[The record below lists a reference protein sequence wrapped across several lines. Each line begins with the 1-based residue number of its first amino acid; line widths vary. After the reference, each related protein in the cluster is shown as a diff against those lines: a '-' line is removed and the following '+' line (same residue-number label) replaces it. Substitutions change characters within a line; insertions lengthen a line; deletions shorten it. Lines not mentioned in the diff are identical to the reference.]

1 MGEDAAHVL
10 TMAQLLDSPKNNSLL
25 KLIHVD
31 NNTANPGAIS
41 SALVAYIARN
51 ITNLRPPAAIIQDTI
66 SIANIA
72 EAQLIT
78 VVWEKTPRH
87 YIITAPRAITAHIV
101 TLRGFQFT
109 DRKTNATYRLDGAPF
124 VAKALASSIDIIYKF
139 TVYIPSAAPEYIHST
154 QSTEAVR
161 TIVGNALQN
170 VGLRVTH
177 CNRGITK
184 DAFKMPLNKF
194 YVHCTLID
202 DRRGADIDNIYKY
215 LQPKC
220 SDPNAG
226 VLRISPDDQAIKDL
240 RLCPEMACYRPLHYD
255 RDGKSYCPANCLA
268 MRRPK
273 RAHGPETSLGNTLT
287 DLLE

>member
-1 MGEDAAHVL
+1 MGDEAAHVPS
-10 TMAQLLDSPKNNSLL
+10 MAQLLDSPKNNSLL

-31 NNTANPGAIS
+31 DNKADPGTVS

-51 ITNLRPPAAIIQDTI
+51 ITTLRPPAAIIQDTI

-72 EAQLIT
+72 DAKLIS
-78 VVWEKTPRH
+78 VVWEKSPRH
-87 YIITAPRAITAHIV
+87 YVITAPRAITAYLV

-109 DRKTNATYRLDGAPF
+109 DRKTNVTYRLDGAPF
-124 VAKALASSIDIIYKF
+124 IAKALASSIDIIYKF
-139 TVYIPSAAPEYIHST
+139 TVYIPSAAPEFIHST

-161 TIVGNALQN
+161 TIVGNALHN

-177 CNRGITK
+177 CDRGITK
-184 DAFKMPLNKF
+184 DAFKMALNKY

-202 DRRGADIDNIYKY
+202 DRRGADIDNLYKY

-255 RDGKSYCPANCLA
+255 RDGKSYCPANCLV

-273 RAHGPETSLGNTLT
+273 RTRGPETSLDNTLT
-287 DLLE
+287 DLLG